1 VVYRYSV
8 SKQSG
13 AAASGPAVHAH
24 EDAEGSD
31 GRHLALLQG
40 VDRGRLH
47 ATGAAAESPPS
58 AAAAAAAAAAAGGQG
73 LTLFR
78 FSAQPEPSMTQNA
91 P

>member
-1 VVYRYSV
+1 MVYRYSV

-58 AAAAAAAAAAAGGQG
+58 AAAAAAAAAGGQG